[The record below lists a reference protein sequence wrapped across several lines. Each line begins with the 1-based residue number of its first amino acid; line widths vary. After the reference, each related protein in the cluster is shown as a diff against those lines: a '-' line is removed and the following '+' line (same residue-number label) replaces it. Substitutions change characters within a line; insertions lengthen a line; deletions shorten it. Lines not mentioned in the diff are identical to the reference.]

1 MKITVYSTKGQQKY
15 AHETQATTWGALKQ
29 ELSGVFDFNSLNATE
44 NITKRDLTVDA
55 AELPTT
61 DFILFLRPKT
71 TKSGAYSYKEA
82 KAIIKYDRAAQ
93 KVIKEAYATDYTH
106 LSTEQLNEAIA
117 RFVQKTGQSAAMTP
131 QTPDCCN
138 QTEDEASEEEK
149 DVIKVLNKALKASG
163 YSNFSVAIFINR
175 DEDAA
180 PMPEKVRAKTVAEM
194 EAEELQKLQA
204 EADTIFG

>member
-44 NITKRDLTVDA
+44 NITKRDLTVDT

-82 KAIIKYDRAAQ
+82 KNIVKEDKNLQKAI
-93 KVIKEAYATDYTH
+93 KVAYATDYTH
-106 LSTEQLNEAIA
+106 LGTEQLNEAIA
-117 RFVQKTGQSAAMTP
+117 RFSSEFP

-138 QTEDEASEEEK
+138 QTEEEVSEEEK
-149 DVIKVLNKALKASG
+149 DVIEALNKALKASG
-163 YSNFSVAIFINR
+163 YSNFTIAVFINKN
-175 DEDAA
+175 EE
-180 PMPEKVRAKTVAEM
+180 PEEVRAKTAAEM

-204 EADTIFG
+204 EADAIFG

>member
-29 ELSGVFDFNSLNATE
+29 ELSDVFDFNSLNATE

-82 KAIIKYDRAAQ
+82 KAIIKDDKAAQ
-93 KVIKEAYATDYTH
+93 KAIKKAYATDYTH

-117 RFVQKTGQSAAMTP
+117 RFVQKTGQAVVETP

-149 DVIKVLNKALKASG
+149 DIAEILREALKASG
-163 YSNFSVAIFINR
+163 YSNFTVAIFINR

-180 PMPEKVRAKTVAEM
+180 PMSEKVRAKTVAEM

-204 EADTIFG
+204 EADAIFG

>member
-29 ELSGVFDFNSLNATE
+29 ELSDVFDFNSLNATE

-82 KAIIKYDRAAQ
+82 KNIVKEDKNLQKAI
-93 KVIKEAYATDYTH
+93 KVAYATDYTH
-106 LSTEQLNEAIA
+106 LGTEQLNEAIA
-117 RFVQKTGQSAAMTP
+117 RFSTEFP

-149 DVIKVLNKALKASG
+149 DIAEILREALKANG
-163 YSNFSVAIFINR
+163 YSNFTVAIFINR

-204 EADTIFG
+204 EADAIFG

>member
-44 NITKRDLTVDA
+44 NITKRDLTVDT

-82 KAIIKYDRAAQ
+82 KNIVKEDKNLQKAI
-93 KVIKEAYATDYTH
+93 KVAYATDYTH
-106 LSTEQLNEAIA
+106 LGTEQLNEAIA
-117 RFVQKTGQSAAMTP
+117 RFSTEFP

-138 QTEDEASEEEK
+138 QTEEEVSEEEK
-149 DVIKVLNKALKASG
+149 DVIEALNKALKASG
-163 YSNFSVAIFINR
+163 YSNFTIAVFINKN
-175 DEDAA
+175 EE
-180 PMPEKVRAKTVAEM
+180 PEEVRAKTAAEM

-204 EADTIFG
+204 EADAIFG

>member
-29 ELSGVFDFNSLNATE
+29 ELSDVFDFNSLNATE

-82 KAIIKYDRAAQ
+82 KNIVKEDKNLQKAI
-93 KVIKEAYATDYTH
+93 KVAYATDYTH
-106 LSTEQLNEAIA
+106 LGTEQLNEAIA
-117 RFVQKTGQSAAMTP
+117 RSSTEFP

-138 QTEDEASEEEK
+138 QIEDEESEEEK
-149 DVIKVLNKALKASG
+149 DIKEILRGLLKAFG
-163 YSNFSVAIFINR
+163 YNIVTVSVFIN
-175 DEDAA
+175 ENEE
-180 PMPEKVRAKTVAEM
+180 PEEARAKTAAEM

-204 EADTIFG
+204 EADAIFG

>member
-29 ELSGVFDFNSLNATE
+29 ELSDVFDFNSLNATE

-82 KAIIKYDRAAQ
+82 KNIVKEDKNLQKAI
-93 KVIKEAYATDYTH
+93 KVAYATDYTH
-106 LSTEQLNEAIA
+106 LGTEQLNEAIA
-117 RFVQKTGQSAAMTP
+117 RFGVEAP
-131 QTPDCCN
+131 QTSGCCN
-138 QTEDEASEEEK
+138 QSLDEESEEEK
-149 DVIKVLNKALKASG
+149 DIKEILRGLLKAFG
-163 YSNFSVAIFINR
+163 YNIVTVSVFIN
-175 DEDAA
+175 ENEE
-180 PMPEKVRAKTVAEM
+180 PEEARAKTAAEM

-204 EADTIFG
+204 EADAIFG